1 MFFWAVLTFVGYQM
15 AQLFFETRPDGAR
28 LEYETAGRLERTS
41 QNQLSAAIE
50 KTKQQKYIVCGKVIG
65 SITMA
70 AKLPALI
77 HWLRHF
83 TGH

>member
-1 MFFWAVLTFVGYQM
+1 MLTFVGYQM

-28 LEYETAGRLERTS
+28 LEYETAGRLERAN
-41 QNQLSAAIE
+41 QNLLSAAIE
-50 KTKQQKYIVCGKVIG
+50 KTKQSKYLFYAKVIG